1 MHLSFMS
8 YILRFN
14 AYRPYEDAVVF
25 YACRD

>member
-8 YILRFN
+8 YISRLN
-14 AYRPYEDAVVF
+14 ANQPYEDAKVV